1 METSKELI
9 AAALE
14 TLRPTS
20 SWERTTAA
28 GQTTAEGTGLGG
40 RGFGVAMDALI
51 RYLGAEHG
59 ATFALGKFS
68 TSYLPLVRGYFRGI
82 CPSHCSFCS
91 W

>member
-9 AAALE
+9 AGALE

-28 GQTTAEGTGLGG
+28 GQTTIEGTGLGG
-40 RGFGVAMDALI
+40 RGFGVIMDALI

-59 ATFALGKFS
+59 ATFALGMFS
-68 TSYLPLVRGYFRGI
+68 YAPLSHRFS
-82 CPSHCSFCS
+82 SHCSSGF
-91 W
+91 